1 MFNMKEACLKTGLTY
16 ETLKFYCNEGLV
28 PNVKRDNH
36 NYRVFDERDI
46 EWIRSLS
53 CLKNCGMGI
62 KEMQHYV
69 TLCLMGS
76 SSIPT
81 RKMILADKKQALLA
95 QLNQINESIA
105 YIDAKQQ
112 YYDDVLSNK
121 IEYTSNLINR

>member
-1 MFNMKEACLKTGLTY
+1 MFYMKEKKIKTGLTY

-121 IEYTSNLINR
+121 IEYTSNLINQ

>member
-1 MFNMKEACLKTGLTY
+1 MFNMKEACLKTGLTDG
-16 ETLKFYCNEGLV
+16 TLKFYCNEGLV

-121 IEYTSNLINR
+121 IEYTSNLINQ

>member
-1 MFNMKEACLKTGLTY
+1 MYTMMQVCRELDMTY
-16 ETLKFYCNEGLV
+16 QTLKFYCNEGLV

-121 IEYTSNLINR
+121 IEYTSNLD

>member
-1 MFNMKEACLKTGLTY
+1 MKEACLKTGLTY

-121 IEYTSNLINR
+121 IEYTSNLINQ

>member
-1 MFNMKEACLKTGLTY
+1 
-16 ETLKFYCNEGLV
+16 
-28 PNVKRDNH
+28 
-36 NYRVFDERDI
+36 
-46 EWIRSLS
+46 
-53 CLKNCGMGI
+53 MGI

-121 IEYTSNLINR
+121 IEYTSNLD

>member
-69 TLCLMGS
+69 TLCLMGRA
-76 SSIPT
+76 SIPT
-81 RKMILADKKQALLA
+81 RKMILNDKKQALLT

-121 IEYTSNLINR
+121 IEYTSNLMNQ